1 MNKVISKIVVV
12 GTAVTVMVA
21 SSITAFAGQR
31 LYEKYNGMAGSCG
44 YLGEAYIWTDQDNG
58 IYDLVGAYVS
68 SVQTADL
75 AVLGYGTPDED
86 INKFWYSGSQAQTTD
101 VGASVKSNVPIYK
114 NVGTAYISSDDG
126 DEEHSFTLYRQ

>member
-1 MNKVISKIVVV
+1 MYMIHSVALIIADFFVSKDVI
-12 GTAVTVMVA
+12 T
-21 SSITAFAGQR
+21 
-31 LYEKYNGMAGSCG
+31 E
-44 YLGEAYIWTDQDNG
+44 EEEE
-58 IYDLVGAYVS
+58 VGAYVS

-126 DEEHSFTLYRQ
+126 DEEHSFTLYR

>member
-44 YLGEAYIWTDQDNG
+44 YSGEAYIWTDQDNG

-101 VGASVKSNVPIYK
+101 VGASVTDKPCHGK
-114 NVGTAYISSDDG
+114 GG
-126 DEEHSFTLYRQ
+126 CL

>member
-44 YLGEAYIWTDQDNG
+44 YSGEVYIWTDQDNG

-101 VGASVKSNVPIYK
+101 VGASGKSNVPIYK

-126 DEEHSFTLYRQ
+126 DEEHSFTLYR

>member
-44 YLGEAYIWTDQDNG
+44 YSGEVYIW
-58 IYDLVGAYVS
+58 
-68 SVQTADL
+68 SVHMYHQFRLQT
-75 AVLGYGTPDED
+75 
-86 INKFWYSGSQAQTTD
+86 
-101 VGASVKSNVPIYK
+101 
-114 NVGTAYISSDDG
+114 
-126 DEEHSFTLYRQ
+126 

>member
-44 YLGEAYIWTDQDNG
+44 YSGEVYIWTDQDNG

-114 NVGTAYISSDDG
+114 NVRTAYISLDDG
-126 DEEHSFTLYRQ
+126 DEEHSFTLYR